1 MKTNCLICLNKIN
14 NPLFLECS
22 HGFCSE
28 CIIKFIHSRSRKCPI
43 CRLRITWTIPR
54 IESSFLLPVGTP
66 QSRRRVVLS

>member
-28 CIIKFIHSRSRKCPI
+28 RIILIIRSRSHKCPI
-43 CRLRITWTIPR
+43 CKLRITWTIPR
-54 IESSFLLPVGTP
+54 IESSFLLPVGIP
-66 QSRRRVVLS
+66 QSQRRVGLS